1 METVIAVLFAILSN
15 GNLELVA
22 TKKVPYDQCISEARE
37 INASDEHPYVLLC
50 GPDLSVETYES

>member
-50 GPDLSVETYES
+50 GPDLSVET